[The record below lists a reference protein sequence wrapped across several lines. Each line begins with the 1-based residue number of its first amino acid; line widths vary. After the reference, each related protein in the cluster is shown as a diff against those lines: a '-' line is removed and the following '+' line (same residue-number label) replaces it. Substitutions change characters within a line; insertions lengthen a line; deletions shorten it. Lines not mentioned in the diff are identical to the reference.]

1 MDLPL
6 ILNLLAIFVL
16 LIFSGLFSGSET
28 SMTGVSRARMHTLA
42 QQGNKR
48 AEEVNALSL
57 MKERMIGAILIGNNL
72 VNILASAL
80 ATSALIQIFGDAG
93 VVYATLGMTALVVI
107 FAEVAPKTYA
117 LRNPDR
123 TALAVAPV
131 MRVVTAVF
139 GPPAAAVQVVVN
151 GALSLI
157 GGRAGRH
164 SEQEDYEEELRGAIE
179 LHEGED
185 EEIMHE
191 RQMLRSIL
199 DLDSV
204 EVSEIMTHRRNVNT
218 VDVEQDPDVILDQ
231 VLASPHTRLPLW
243 KGDSDNIVGVLHAK
257 ALLRA
262 VQASKGDM
270 SEINVQEIANPPWF
284 IPDTTD
290 LLSQL
295 HAFRLRQEHFAIV
308 VDEYGEVLGVVTLE
322 DILEEIVGDIE
333 DEHDVAVEG
342 VEPLSDGTVVVNGEV
357 TIRDLNRKFEWRLP
371 DEEASTI
378 AGLVLYEARRIPET
392 GQFFFFHGFRF
403 EILGRQGNRITLMK
417 MQKLDDTA
425 EGEESEEKS
434 A

>member
-270 SEINVQEIANPPWF
+270 SEINVEEIANPPWF

-295 HAFRLRQEHFAIV
+295 MSTARC
-308 VDEYGEVLGVVTLE
+308 
-322 DILEEIVGDIE
+322 
-333 DEHDVAVEG
+333 
-342 VEPLSDGTVVVNGEV
+342 
-357 TIRDLNRKFEWRLP
+357 W
-371 DEEASTI
+371 AS
-378 AGLVLYEARRIPET
+378 
-392 GQFFFFHGFRF
+392 
-403 EILGRQGNRITLMK
+403 
-417 MQKLDDTA
+417 
-425 EGEESEEKS
+425 
-434 A
+434 